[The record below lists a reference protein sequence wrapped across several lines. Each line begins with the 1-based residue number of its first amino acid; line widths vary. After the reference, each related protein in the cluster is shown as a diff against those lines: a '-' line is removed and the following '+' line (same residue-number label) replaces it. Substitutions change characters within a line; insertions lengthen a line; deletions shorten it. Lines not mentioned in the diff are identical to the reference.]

1 MDLNYHLKDSIPALI
16 IADLNDHTSTVA
28 ARNVIQSIRR
38 TKSKLVPIVHPA
50 TIPETLKQDLE
61 SFGLSKNDWTYPTRA
76 GQSKIDIK
84 TGLHLTGYNAKNIDK
99 VISCTVS
106 HMRCWYFSMIAN
118 TPVCVLEHDA
128 LFTKQFKPIRENTFG
143 DLDLKRLGIIGLNDP
158 RGATRKSQVY
168 LEKTMS
174 APRTESLSLE
184 YVEAPYVDDNQ
195 DAPQGL
201 AGNSAYIVSP
211 QAAKKLL
218 DKVNEIGLWPNDALM
233 CKQFFPYLKQA
244 YPFYT
249 RLQGVQSTTQG

>member
-1 MDLNYHLKDSIPALI
+1 MDLKYNISDTIPALI

-50 TIPETLKQDLE
+50 TTPETLKQDLE
-61 SFGLSKNDWTYPTRA
+61 SFGLTKNDWTYPRRA
-76 GQSKIDIK
+76 GETKIDIK

-99 VISCTVS
+99 VISCMVS
-106 HMRCWYFSMIAN
+106 HMRCWYFSMISH

-128 LFTKQFKPIRENTFG
+128 LFTKKFVPERVNGE
-143 DLDLKRLGIIGLNDP
+143 LDIKGLGIIGLNDP
-158 RGATRKSQVY
+158 RGATRKSQIY
-168 LEKTMS
+168 LEKVMS
-174 APRTESLSLE
+174 AKRIESATLS
-184 YVEAPYVDDNQ
+184 YVDAPYVDDNQ
-195 DAPQGL
+195 DAPQGI

-211 QAAKKLL
+211 RAARQLL